1 MKKLWL
7 IILGLMLP
15 LVAKAQIQLDEN
27 FRPET
32 LPKALGNTS
41 DEQIYGFVGKIVL
54 TGIQFAGAL
63 AILFIVLAGFRY
75 VVSQGDEGEV
85 ATAKNTIIWSVG
97 ALLILI
103 LAYSIVS
110 TVFNLA
116 GSFGK

>member
-1 MKKLWL
+1 MYL
-7 IILGLMLP
+7 
-15 LVAKAQIQLDEN
+15 
-27 FRPET
+27 
-32 LPKALGNTS
+32 
-41 DEQIYGFVGKIVL
+41 
-54 TGIQFAGAL
+54 
-63 AILFIVLAGFRY
+63 LFIVLAGFRY

>member
-1 MKKLWL
+1 MKNVL
-7 IILGLMLP
+7 IIIIALMLP
-15 LVAKAQIQLDEN
+15 LVAKAQIKLDEN

-41 DEQIYGFVGKIVL
+41 NEQVYGFVGKIVL
-54 TGIQFAGAL
+54 TAIQFAGVL

-75 VVSQGDEGEV
+75 VMSRGDEGEIG
-85 ATAKNTIIWSVG
+85 TAKNTVIWSIG